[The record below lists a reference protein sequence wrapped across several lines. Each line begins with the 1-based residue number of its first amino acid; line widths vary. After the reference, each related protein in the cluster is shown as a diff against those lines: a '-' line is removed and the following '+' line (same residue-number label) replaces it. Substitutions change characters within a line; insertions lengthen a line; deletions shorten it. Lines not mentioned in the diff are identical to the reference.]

1 VALDAYLYGDPAES
15 LDRLRAERA
24 READAAKKRETI
36 RLRDKKRRIK
46 KAMKKLGI
54 RKNKNDRSIR

>member
-1 VALDAYLYGDPAES
+1 MALDAYLYGDPAES
-15 LDRLRAERA
+15 LDRLRAEKA
-24 READAAKKRETI
+24 REAAAAKVKEDR

-54 RKNKNDRSIR
+54 RKNKK

>member
-1 VALDAYLYGDPAES
+1 MALDAYLYADPAES
-15 LDRLRAERA
+15 LDRLRAVRA
-24 READAAKKRETI
+24 REAATAKKEEER

-54 RKNKNDRSIR
+54 RKIKK

>member
-1 VALDAYLYGDPAES
+1 MALDAYLYADPAES
-15 LDRLRAERA
+15 LDRLRAVRA
-24 READAAKKRETI
+24 REAATAKKEEER

-54 RKNKNDRSIR
+54 RKTKNDRSVR